1 MKINPLNAVMIKII
15 RLLLNRSP
23 LTQKVRIQMRLRKGR
38 AITIENM
45 LRTDQMPCQP
55 IKICLQTE
63 CLKQLLLFPLLAKI
77 GD

>member
-1 MKINPLNAVMIKII
+1 
-15 RLLLNRSP
+15 
-23 LTQKVRIQMRLRKGR
+23 MRLCKGR